1 MFVDVTF
8 VTELVKKIFFRLFCC
23 HFFHC
28 LFPQCL
34 QSDNNSNRVYV
45 LGYKYFW
52 ALLRAYFNPS
62 LLARAKMSLSQ
73 AQNIFMPVSINSII
87 LLNKGMPVNKQQNN
101 IIHMSHLVDVMFILL
116 KGGSCGYNF
125 QVFSISVLVSLRLMK
140 TEDFLRLN
148 IRFLLNFSRKT
159 LNFKI

>member
-1 MFVDVTF
+1 MIIIVIEFMF
-8 VTELVKKIFFRLFCC
+8 
-23 HFFHC
+23 
-28 LFPQCL
+28 
-34 QSDNNSNRVYV
+34 
-45 LGYKYFW
+45 LGINIFW

-125 QVFSISVLVSLRLMK
+125 QVVSISVLVSLRLMK